1 MFQNMCE
8 ASLYVEID
16 KPKVNESNEIPEEG
30 GIHKQKTLNV
40 TKKIKKQPPRYLKGT
55 QSNQ

>member
-30 GIHKQKTLNV
+30 NIHKQKTLNV
-40 TKKIKKQPPRYLKGT
+40 TKKIKK
-55 QSNQ
+55 